1 MPVSTALRTATRT
14 AAPTDAPSTRA
25 WLAGLAGLAL
35 LALASLP
42 AGAQNMIESGEF
54 VVHYN
59 ALPTTQL
66 PPEVARAYNITRSPN
81 RALLNISVQR
91 RAGDGTPEAITA
103 EVQAAATNLTGQRRD
118 LAVREVRDQGAI
130 YYLSETRVTHLET
143 LTFNVVVQPA
153 GASAPITLQ
162 FQQQFFTE

>member
-1 MPVSTALRTATRT
+1 MPVSTALPVALRR
-14 AAPTDAPSTRA
+14 AAF
-25 WLAGLAGLAL
+25 L
-35 LALASLP
+35 LALAIAP
-42 AGAQNMIESGEF
+42 VHAQHMVESGEF

-66 PPEVARAYNITRSPN
+66 PPEVARSYSITRSPN

-91 RAGDGTPEAITA
+91 RAADGTPASATA
-103 EVQAAATNLTGQRRD
+103 QVQASATNLTGQRRE

-130 YYLSETRVTHLET
+130 YYLSETRVSNLET
-143 LTFNVVVQPA
+143 LIFDVVVQPE
-153 GASAPITLQ
+153 GAAAPITLR